1 MITIG
6 NRWGVRRRRRS
17 VHGENRDMS
26 GGNEWRRR
34 GLRFDGNVRL
44 IPSTRNQD
52 NKDGW
57 KQRYSRIFDRTIGS
71 YAPLSKP

>member
-1 MITIG
+1 
-6 NRWGVRRRRRS
+6 
-17 VHGENRDMS
+17 MS

-34 GLRFDGNVRL
+34 GLRFDGNVKL

-52 NKDGW
+52 NEDGR
-57 KQRYSRIFDRTIGS
+57 KQRYSSIFDRTIGS